1 MKKINFL
8 MSCAAAMALALS
20 FTSCEFSE
28 DNAIPRVVDEG
39 VYTPEALTAA
49 IEKGGTVELGYGA
62 SIELDQLVNVPGS
75 LKLVGNAEAPA
86 TIVLGADAGFVISS
100 DFVAQ
105 NVNFM
110 VEDAL
115 NNPLVQLAAAE
126 LAEGQTAVYI
136 KDITFDNVQVS
147 SLDKAL
153 FYSAGKNY
161 LIKNFTINNS
171 IINVTNDITVFDFTK
186 GSAAQNLTVSNSTL
200 FAIPATSKAMYS
212 SQGGQKITELD
223 ENATQSFN
231 FLSSTI
237 VDFAMNKNF
246 FSHRQSNQKWLAY
259 TLKNCIFVDCGK
271 KGQTVR
277 GINGG
282 QAGTNPTWTVE
293 GNAFQFMENDELVD
307 SSDAESTGDA
317 NEPVVN
323 SFQGVVEFGDFLTDG
338 FKQSSTMAG
347 DPRWLK

>member
-1 MKKINFL
+1 
-8 MSCAAAMALALS
+8 
-20 FTSCEFSE
+20 
-28 DNAIPRVVDEG
+28 
-39 VYTPEALTAA
+39 
-49 IEKGGTVELGYGA
+49 
-62 SIELDQLVNVPGS
+62 
-75 LKLVGNAEAPA
+75 
-86 TIVLGADAGFVISS
+86 
-100 DFVAQ
+100 
-105 NVNFM
+105 M
-110 VEDAL
+110 VEDGL

-171 IINVTNDITVFDFTK
+171 VINVTEDITVFDFTK

-200 FAIPATSKAMYS
+200 FAIPATSKSMYS

-246 FSHRQSNQKWLAY
+246 FSHRQSNQKWLEY
-259 TLKNCIFVDCGK
+259 SVKDCIFVNCGK
-271 KGQTVR
+271 SGQAIKGM
-277 GINGG
+277 NGG
-282 QAGTNPTWTVE
+282 QGGKNPVWTIT
-293 GNAFQFMENDELVD
+293 GNVFNFD
-307 SSDAESTGDA
+307 DADTSADESTGDDD
-317 NEPVVN
+317 EPVKD
-323 SFQGVVEFGDFLTDG
+323 SKAVVVKFADAANGDFT
-338 FKQSSTMAG
+338 QAEAEAG
-347 DPRWLK
+347 DPRWIK